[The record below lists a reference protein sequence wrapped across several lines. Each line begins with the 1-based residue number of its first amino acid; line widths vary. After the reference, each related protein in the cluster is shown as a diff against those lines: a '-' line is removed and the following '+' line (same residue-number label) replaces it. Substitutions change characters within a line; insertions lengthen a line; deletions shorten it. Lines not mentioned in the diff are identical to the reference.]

1 MSLRDYISAKAVP
14 LCAAGIG
21 GLYLVLVSYLC
32 GVPRALLRILLLSGI
47 FVLLLGMLLGWRRAD
62 RRLRMLKNR
71 LDALPE
77 KHLIG
82 ETLARP
88 RDPVELE
95 YYLLMKE
102 ISRSAIGAVEQA
114 RTEKQDYFDYVER
127 WVHEIKTPL
136 TACSLILA
144 NGAEPGKLRRKK
156 IPRSHLL
163 TCARPA
169 IRPSGKRW
177 SF

>member
-1 MSLRDYISAKAVP
+1 ML
-14 LCAAGIG
+14 
-21 GLYLVLVSYLC
+21 
-32 GVPRALLRILLLSGI
+32 ILLLSG
-47 FVLLLGMLLGWRRAD
+47 VLILLFCIIVGWRHTD
-62 RRLRMLKNR
+62 RQLRILRSR
-71 LDALPE
+71 LDSLPDRY
-77 KHLIG
+77 LIG
-82 ETLARP
+82 EVLERP
-88 RDPVELE
+88 RDTVELE

-144 NGAEPGKLRRKK
+144 NGAEPGQLRRKK